1 MNEWTTQLSFSF
13 RHLLKQ
19 RGILAV
25 VLLLSTFLIALLVSA
40 NRLENFMDTWFG
52 LLHVQMILLIL
63 LTPILLN
70 AVWSGRIQVFE
81 SQTILYYLRRPESYF
96 LARIL
101 TVWLVLAG
109 SVIVFDTGFWLIHA
123 READSAI
130 WAGAVLQILLTVGY
144 VTALSGFFSL
154 LLRRTVYS
162 LLPVLLYLFASL
174 SFIEHPMFALWF
186 SPNLTEQVTSRPEQI
201 AARSVLMIWILLLM
215 TINALWFRRRTVR

>member
-1 MNEWTTQLSFSF
+1 MSEWTTQLSFSF

-19 RGILAV
+19 RGMLAAA
-25 VLLLSTFLIALLVSA
+25 LLLSTLQIALLVSA
-40 NRLENFMDTWFG
+40 NRLDNFADTWFG

-63 LTPILLN
+63 LTPILFN
-70 AVWSGRIQVFE
+70 AVWSGRVQVFE
-81 SQTILYYLRRPESYF
+81 SKTILYYLRRTESYF
-96 LARIL
+96 LARML

-109 SVIVFDTGFWLIHA
+109 SVIVFDTGFWLLYA

-154 LLRRTVYS
+154 MLRRTIYS
-162 LLPVLLYLFASL
+162 LLPLLIYLLASL
-174 SFIEHPMFALWF
+174 SLIEHPMFALWF
-186 SPNLTEQVTSRPEQI
+186 SPNLTEQVTTQPEQI

-215 TINALWFRRRTVR
+215 IVNAAWFRRRTVR